1 MGAAAPART
10 KSERQEGDVAEE
22 LGSQRGDPGG
32 RWHLSGHSPPPQI
45 RTPLLSPLLRSA
57 GAVGRGKSSEG
68 LPWAQHPG
76 AGGFP
81 AAPGGGPRTGPGRSP
96 EPRFSR
102 ASASN
107 LSPLLSF
114 LPHWERG
121 NGVNHVAAT
130 RGARAGGIPCSRSPR
145 RAAGARPGSA
155 ECAACLGGGGA
166 RACNIGLGIITFN
179 VKKI

>member
-1 MGAAAPART
+1 MTRRRGGDTSVRPLAPSPNSDPAPQPAPPVPWDGENPRRGSPGLSTRALGAF
-10 KSERQEGDVAEE
+10 Q
-22 LGSQRGDPGG
+22 
-32 RWHLSGHSPPPQI
+32 PPPW
-45 RTPLLSPLLRSA
+45 
-57 GAVGRGKSSEG
+57 G
-68 LPWAQHPG
+68 L
-76 AGGFP
+76 
-81 AAPGGGPRTGPGRSP
+81 RTGPGRSP

-107 LSPLLSF
+107 LSPRLSF